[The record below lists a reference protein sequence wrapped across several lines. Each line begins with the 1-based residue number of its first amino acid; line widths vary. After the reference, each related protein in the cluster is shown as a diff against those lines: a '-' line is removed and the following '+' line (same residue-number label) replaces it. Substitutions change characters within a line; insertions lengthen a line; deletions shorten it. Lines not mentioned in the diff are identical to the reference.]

1 MHTNPPSPF
10 NILALLLLSIMH
22 YSLVGRSKRS
32 DLRHAKPNEILCVV
46 GRYACSVY
54 ITHFYNHVCD
64 KKHLKNKKLNNPVHL
79 IYLHFYCSQLCNI
92 ACKGEQKMRLDKFTI
107 KAQEALQS
115 AQSLASEKHNP
126 ELSTEHL
133 MQSLIN
139 QTDGIVTP
147 IFQKLGVDVHGITAV
162 LEDLIQKSPKVQ
174 GVSSDIR
181 VSIPLQSVLETA
193 LKEAT
198 SLKDEYVS
206 TEHLL
211 IACAESKQDKV
222 GKILSD
228 AGITKDKIL
237 KALVDIRGNQ
247 RITDQNPEDKYQTL
261 TRFGRELT
269 QEAMTGKLDPVIGRD
284 DEIRRV
290 MQVLSRR
297 RKNNPVLIGE
307 PGVGKTAIV
316 EGLAQRIADGDVPES
331 LREKRLIALDLGA
344 LIAGSKYRG
353 EFEDRLKAV
362 LADVEQAEG
371 QVVLFIDELHTI
383 VGAGAAEG
391 AVDASNML
399 KPALARG
406 ELRCI
411 GATTLDEYR
420 KHIEKDAALERRFQP
435 VLVQEPSAEDT
446 IAILRGLKERYETHH
461 GVQIQDN
468 AIVAAATLSKRYI
481 SDRFLPD
488 KAVDL
493 IDEAASRLRIEI
505 DSVPEVIDEVER
517 RIIQLQI
524 EQQALEKE
532 DDDASKQRVKKLN
545 LDLAE
550 LKEKSNALKAGWKN
564 EKENLGQIRKL
575 MEQIETLRFESEQA
589 KRTGNLAKASE
600 LEYGKIPALET
611 ELETLR
617 EAVEADENGTQMLK
631 EHVSAED
638 IAEIVA
644 KWTGIPVYRL
654 MEGETQKL
662 LHMEERLSEQVIG
675 QNEAVSA
682 VSNAIRRSRVGLGD
696 PEQPLGS
703 FLFMGPTGVGKTH
716 LAKSLAEFLFDD
728 VNAIVRIDMSE
739 YMEKHTV
746 SRLIGAPPGYV
757 GYDEGGQLTEA
768 VRRHPYCVI
777 LLDEVEKAHPE
788 VFNVLLQM
796 LDDGRMTDGQGR
808 TVDFKYT
815 VVIMT
820 SNIGSQWISDSHLRN
835 DEIRQKVMD
844 ALQAHFTPE
853 FLNRVDDLIIFDR
866 LGIEELKQIVT
877 LEITQLSAR
886 FAEKEMTLTL
896 TDSAKTELVNRGF
909 DAVYG
914 ARPLRRTLQ
923 RDILNP
929 LAIDMLES
937 KFQDGDA
944 IAVDFA
950 DGEFLFSAK

>member
-1 MHTNPPSPF
+1 MQF
-10 NILALLLLSIMH
+10 
-22 YSLVGRSKRS
+22 
-32 DLRHAKPNEILCVV
+32 D
-46 GRYACSVY
+46 
-54 ITHFYNHVCD
+54 
-64 KKHLKNKKLNNPVHL
+64 
-79 IYLHFYCSQLCNI
+79 
-92 ACKGEQKMRLDKFTI
+92 RLTI
-107 KAQEALQS
+107 KAQEALQT
-115 AQSLASEKHNP
+115 AQSLSSQAQSP
-126 ELSTEHL
+126 ELGVEHL
-133 MQSLIN
+133 MAALIT

-147 IFQKLGVDVHGITAV
+147 IFQKLGADTASIKV
-162 LEDLIQKSPKVQ
+162 AIEGVIEKAPKVHRA
-174 GVSSDIR
+174 GSELYISAA
-181 VSIPLQSVLETA
+181 LQTVLDNA

-198 SLKDEYVS
+198 TLKDEYVS

-211 IACAESKQDKV
+211 IACAETKQSET
-222 GKILSD
+222 GKILRE
-228 AGITKDKIL
+228 AGVTKDKIL
-237 KALVDIRGNQ
+237 AALVDIRGNQ
-247 RITDQNPEDKYQTL
+247 RVTDQNPEDKYQAL

-269 QEAMTGKLDPVIGRD
+269 QEALAGKLDPVIGRD

-316 EGLAQRIADGDVPES
+316 EGLAQRIADGDVPET
-331 LREKRLIALDLGA
+331 LREKRLTALDLGA

-362 LADVEQAEG
+362 LADIEQAEG
-371 QVVLFIDELHTI
+371 QVILFIDELHTI

-420 KHIEKDAALERRFQP
+420 KYIEKDAALERRFQP
-435 VLVQEPSAEDT
+435 VQVLEPSVEDT

-468 AIVAAATLSKRYI
+468 AIVAAATLSKRYL
-481 SDRFLPD
+481 SERFLPD

-493 IDEAASRLRIEI
+493 VDEAASRLRIEI
-505 DSVPEVIDEVER
+505 DSVPEEIDEVER

-524 EQQALEKE
+524 EQQALMKE
-532 DDDASKQRVKKLN
+532 DDAAAKQRLEKLN
-545 LDLAE
+545 AELAE
-550 LKEKSNALKAGWKN
+550 LKERANALKANWQN
-564 EKENLGQIRKL
+564 EKANLVQIREL
-575 MEQIETLRFESEQA
+575 MEQIEALRIESEQA
-589 KRTGNLAKASE
+589 KRSGALGKASE
-600 LEYGKIPALET
+600 LEYGRIPALEKQ
-611 ELETLR
+611 LQALR
-617 EAVEADENGTQMLK
+617 EDAVEEPSRSQQSDNATSHSRLLK

-644 KWTGIPVYRL
+644 KWTGIPVFRL

-662 LHMEERLSEQVIG
+662 LHMEERLREQVIG
-675 QNEAVSA
+675 QNEAVAA
-682 VSNAIRRSRVGLGD
+682 VSNAIRRARVGLGD
-696 PEQPLGS
+696 PGKPLGS

-728 VNAIVRIDMSE
+728 ANAMVRMDMSE

-768 VRRHPYCVI
+768 VRRQPYCVI

-808 TVDFKYT
+808 TVDFKNT
-815 VVIMT
+815 VVIMS
-820 SNIGSQWISDSHLRN
+820 SNIGSQWITDARLMPEELR
-835 DEIRQKVMD
+835 RKVMD
-844 ALQAHFTPE
+844 ALRAHFPPE
-853 FLNRVDDLIIFDR
+853 FLNRIDDLVIFER
-866 LGIEELKQIVT
+866 LGMDELKRIVT
-877 LEITQLSAR
+877 LELAHLSTR

-896 TDSAKTELVNRGF
+896 SDAAKAQLVERGF
-909 DAVYG
+909 DEVYG
-914 ARPLRRTLQ
+914 ARPLRRVLQ

-929 LAIDMLES
+929 LAIQMLEGTFS
-937 KFQDGDA
+937 DGDA
-944 IAVDFA
+944 IAADFA
-950 DGEFLFSAK
+950 NGEFVFQKE

>member
-1 MHTNPPSPF
+1 
-10 NILALLLLSIMH
+10 
-22 YSLVGRSKRS
+22 
-32 DLRHAKPNEILCVV
+32 
-46 GRYACSVY
+46 
-54 ITHFYNHVCD
+54 
-64 KKHLKNKKLNNPVHL
+64 
-79 IYLHFYCSQLCNI
+79 
-92 ACKGEQKMRLDKFTI
+92 MRLDRFTI

-115 AQSLASEKHNP
+115 AEILASESQNP
-126 ELSTEHL
+126 ELSVEHL
-133 MQSLIN
+133 MLALIK

-147 IFQKLGVDVHGITAV
+147 IFQKLGVDVQAITSA
-162 LEDLIQKSPKVQ
+162 LESIVQKSPKVQ
-174 GVSSDIR
+174 GVSSELRI
-181 VSIPLQSVLETA
+181 SSSLQSVLEAA

-198 SLKDEYVS
+198 TLKDEYVS

-211 IACAESKQDKV
+211 IACSDSKQGEV
-222 GKILSD
+222 GQILRD
-228 AGITKDKIL
+228 VGVTKDKIL
-237 KALVDIRGNQ
+237 QALVDIRGTQ
-247 RITDQNPEDKYQTL
+247 RITDQNPEDKYQAL

-269 QEAMTGKLDPVIGRD
+269 QEAMSGKLDPVIGRD

-420 KHIEKDAALERRFQP
+420 KRIEKDAALERRFQP
-435 VLVQEPSAEDT
+435 VQVQEPSVEGT

-493 IDEAASRLRIEI
+493 VDEAASRLRIEI
-505 DSVPEVIDEVER
+505 DSVPEQIDEVER

-532 DDDASKQRVKKLN
+532 EDDASKQRLENLN
-545 LDLAE
+545 AELAE
-550 LKEKSNALKAGWKN
+550 LKEKVGALKAGWQN
-564 EKENLGQIRKL
+564 EKTNLLQIRKL
-575 MEQIETLRFESEQA
+575 MEQIEVLRIESDKA
-589 KRTGNLAKASE
+589 KRAGNLAKASE
-600 LEYGKIPALET
+600 LEYGKIP
-611 ELETLR
+611 ELELKLTSLR
-617 EAVEADENGTQMLK
+617 ETIETDANGTHMLK
-631 EHVSAED
+631 ERVSAED

-662 LHMEERLSEQVIG
+662 LHMEDRLNEHVIG
-675 QNEAVSA
+675 QDEAVSA

-696 PEQPLGS
+696 PDRPLGS

-728 VNAIVRIDMSE
+728 INAMVRIDMSE

-768 VRRHPYCVI
+768 IRRHPYCVV
-777 LLDEVEKAHPE
+777 LLDEVEKAHPD

-808 TVDFKYT
+808 TVDFKNT
-815 VVIMT
+815 VIIMT
-820 SNIGSQWISDSHLRN
+820 SNIGSQWISDTHL
-835 DEIRQKVMD
+835 DAKEIRRKVMD
-844 ALQAHFTPE
+844 ALQTHFPPE

-866 LGIEELKQIVT
+866 LGIDQLKQIVT
-877 LEITQLSAR
+877 LELSKLSVR
-886 FAEKEMTLTL
+886 FAEKDMTLTL
-896 TDSAKTELVNRGF
+896 TESAKAELVNRGF

-929 LAIDMLES
+929 LAIDMLEGN
-937 KFQDGDA
+937 FHEGDS
-944 IAVDFA
+944 ITVDFV
-950 DGEFLFSAK
+950 DGEFVPSTEK

>member
-1 MHTNPPSPF
+1 MQF
-10 NILALLLLSIMH
+10 
-22 YSLVGRSKRS
+22 
-32 DLRHAKPNEILCVV
+32 D
-46 GRYACSVY
+46 
-54 ITHFYNHVCD
+54 
-64 KKHLKNKKLNNPVHL
+64 
-79 IYLHFYCSQLCNI
+79 
-92 ACKGEQKMRLDKFTI
+92 RLTI
-107 KAQEALQS
+107 KAQEALQT
-115 AQSLASEKHNP
+115 AQSLSSQAQSP
-126 ELSTEHL
+126 ELGVEHL
-133 MQSLIN
+133 MVALIT

-147 IFQKLGVDVHGITAV
+147 IFQKLGADTASIKAAIEGV
-162 LEDLIQKSPKVQ
+162 IEKAPKVHRA
-174 GVSSDIR
+174 GSELYISAA
-181 VSIPLQSVLETA
+181 LQTVLDNA
-193 LKEAT
+193 MKEAT
-198 SLKDEYVS
+198 TLKDEYVS

-211 IACAESKQDKV
+211 IACAETKQSET
-222 GKILSD
+222 GKILRE
-228 AGITKDKIL
+228 AGVTKDKIL
-237 KALVDIRGNQ
+237 AALVDIRGNQ
-247 RITDQNPEDKYQTL
+247 RVTDQNPEDKYQAL

-269 QEAMTGKLDPVIGRD
+269 QEALAGKLDPVIGRD

-316 EGLAQRIADGDVPES
+316 EGLAQRIADGDVPET
-331 LREKRLIALDLGA
+331 LREKRLTALDLGA

-362 LADVEQAEG
+362 LADIEQAEG
-371 QVVLFIDELHTI
+371 QVILFIDELHTI

-420 KHIEKDAALERRFQP
+420 KYIEKDAALERRFQP
-435 VLVQEPSAEDT
+435 VQVLEPSVEDT

-468 AIVAAATLSKRYI
+468 AIVAAATLSKRYL
-481 SDRFLPD
+481 SERFLPD

-493 IDEAASRLRIEI
+493 VDEAASRLRIEI
-505 DSVPEVIDEVER
+505 DSVPEEIDEVER

-524 EQQALEKE
+524 EQQALMKE
-532 DDDASKQRVKKLN
+532 DDAAAKQRLEKLN
-545 LDLAE
+545 AELAE
-550 LKEKSNALKAGWKN
+550 LKERANALKANWQN
-564 EKENLGQIRKL
+564 EKANLVQIREL
-575 MEQIETLRFESEQA
+575 MEQIEALRIESEQA
-589 KRTGNLAKASE
+589 KRSGDLGKASE
-600 LEYGKIPALET
+600 LEYGRIPALEKQ
-611 ELETLR
+611 LQALR
-617 EAVEADENGTQMLK
+617 EDAVGEPSRSRQSDNATSHSRLLK

-644 KWTGIPVYRL
+644 KWTGIPVFRL

-662 LHMEERLSEQVIG
+662 LHMEERLREQVIG
-675 QNEAVSA
+675 QNEAVAA
-682 VSNAIRRSRVGLGD
+682 VSNAIRRARVGLGD
-696 PEQPLGS
+696 PGKPLGS

-728 VNAIVRIDMSE
+728 ANAMVRMDMSE

-768 VRRHPYCVI
+768 VRRQPYCVI

-808 TVDFKYT
+808 TVDFKNT
-815 VVIMT
+815 VVIMS
-820 SNIGSQWISDSHLRN
+820 SNIGSQWITDARLMPEELR
-835 DEIRQKVMD
+835 RKVMD
-844 ALQAHFTPE
+844 ALRAHFPPE
-853 FLNRVDDLIIFDR
+853 FLNRIDDLVIFER
-866 LGIEELKQIVT
+866 LGMDELKRIVT
-877 LEITQLSAR
+877 LELAHLSTR

-896 TDSAKTELVNRGF
+896 SDAAKAQLVERGF
-909 DAVYG
+909 EKFT
-914 ARPLRRTLQ
+914 ARVR
-923 RDILNP
+923 
-929 LAIDMLES
+929 
-937 KFQDGDA
+937 
-944 IAVDFA
+944 FA
-950 DGEFLFSAK
+950 ECFSAISSIRWQFRCLKAPSATGMPSPPILQQMESLSSRRNNLSYPRRARACFPIDVRRIKFIS

>member
-1 MHTNPPSPF
+1 
-10 NILALLLLSIMH
+10 
-22 YSLVGRSKRS
+22 
-32 DLRHAKPNEILCVV
+32 
-46 GRYACSVY
+46 
-54 ITHFYNHVCD
+54 
-64 KKHLKNKKLNNPVHL
+64 
-79 IYLHFYCSQLCNI
+79 
-92 ACKGEQKMRLDKFTI
+92 MRLDRFTI
-107 KAQEALQS
+107 KAQEALQT
-115 AQSLASEKHNP
+115 AQTLAGEYQNP
-126 ELSTEHL
+126 EMSVEHL
-133 MQSLIN
+133 MLSLIR

-147 IFQKLGVDVHGITAV
+147 ILQKLGVDIQGIVAA
-162 LEDLIQKSPKVQ
+162 LEEKIQKSPKVQ
-174 GVSSDIR
+174 GDSSELR
-181 VSIPLQSVLETA
+181 VSGSLQSTLETA
-193 LKEAT
+193 IKEST

-211 IACAESKQDKV
+211 IACSDSKQSDV
-222 GKILSD
+222 GQILREV
-228 AGITKDKIL
+228 GVTKDNIL
-237 KALVDIRGNQ
+237 KALIDIRGTQ
-247 RITDQNPEDKYQTL
+247 RVTDQNPEDKYQAL

-269 QEAMTGKLDPVIGRD
+269 QEAMSGKLDPVIGRD

-371 QVVLFIDELHTI
+371 EVILFIDELHTI

-435 VLVQEPSAEDT
+435 VQVHEPTVEDT
-446 IAILRGLKERYETHH
+446 IAILRGLKEKYETHH

-468 AIVAAATLSKRYI
+468 AIVSAATLSNRYI

-493 IDEAASRLRIEI
+493 VDEAASRLRIEI

-532 DDDASKQRVKKLN
+532 EDDDASKQRLDKLN
-545 LDLAE
+545 LDLAG
-550 LKEKSNALKAGWKN
+550 LQEKANTLKANWQN
-564 EKENLGQIRKL
+564 EKTKLIQIRDL
-575 MEQIETLRFESEQA
+575 MEQVEELRTESDKA
-589 KRTGNLAKASE
+589 KRGGNLAKASE
-600 LEYGKIPALET
+600 LEYGKIP
-611 ELETLR
+611 ELEVQLSSLRNAIEREGNGTHLLR
-617 EAVEADENGTQMLK
+617 ER
-631 EHVSAED
+631 VSAED

-662 LHMEERLSEQVIG
+662 LHMEERLCEQVIG
-675 QNEAVSA
+675 QDEAVSA

-696 PEQPLGS
+696 PERPLGS

-808 TVDFKYT
+808 TVDFKNT

-820 SNIGSQWISDSHLRN
+820 SNIGSQWISDSNLATEDIQR
-835 DEIRQKVMD
+835 KVMD
-844 ALQAHFTPE
+844 ALQSHFPPE

-877 LEITQLSAR
+877 LELSKLSER
-886 FAEKEMTLTL
+886 FAEKDMTLML
-896 TDSAKTELVNRGF
+896 TDAATEELVSRGF
-909 DAVYG
+909 DPVYG

-923 RDILNP
+923 RDVLNP
-929 LAIDMLES
+929 LAIDILE
-937 KFQDGDA
+937 GDFHEGDD
-944 IAVDFA
+944 VEVEFKE
-950 DGEFLFSAK
+950 GKFLFKQNT

>member
-1 MHTNPPSPF
+1 M
-10 NILALLLLSIMH
+10 
-22 YSLVGRSKRS
+22 R
-32 DLRHAKPNEILCVV
+32 
-46 GRYACSVY
+46 
-54 ITHFYNHVCD
+54 
-64 KKHLKNKKLNNPVHL
+64 
-79 IYLHFYCSQLCNI
+79 I
-92 ACKGEQKMRLDKFTI
+92 AP
-107 KAQEALQS
+107 A
-115 AQSLASEKHNP
+115 
-126 ELSTEHL
+126 
-133 MQSLIN
+133 
-139 QTDGIVTP
+139 
-147 IFQKLGVDVHGITAV
+147 
-162 LEDLIQKSPKVQ
+162 
-174 GVSSDIR
+174 
-181 VSIPLQSVLETA
+181 LQSVLDTGF
-193 LKEAT
+193 KEAT
-198 SLKDEYVS
+198 ALKDEYVS

-211 IACAESKQDKV
+211 VACAETKQSEV
-222 GKILSD
+222 GKILRE
-228 AGITKDKIL
+228 AGVTKDTIL
-237 KALVDIRGNQ
+237 KALVDIRGTQ
-247 RITDQNPEDKYQTL
+247 RITDQNPEDKYQAL

-269 QEAMTGKLDPVIGRD
+269 QEAISGKLDPVIGRD

-331 LREKRLIALDLGA
+331 LRDKRLIALDLGA

-411 GATTLDEYR
+411 GAATLDEYR

-435 VLVQEPSAEDT
+435 VQVEEPSIEDT

-461 GVQIQDN
+461 GVQIQDS

-481 SDRFLPD
+481 SERFLPD

-493 IDEAASRLRIEI
+493 VDEAASRLRIEI
-505 DSVPEVIDEVER
+505 DSVPEEIDEVER

-532 DDDASKQRVKKLN
+532 EDGVSQQRLEKLIAE
-545 LDLAE
+545 LAE
-550 LKEKSNALKAGWKN
+550 LKERANALKAAWQN
-564 EKENLGQIRKL
+564 EKASLTQIGEL
-575 MEQIETLRFESEQA
+575 MEQIEALRIESEQA
-589 KRTGNLAKASE
+589 KRVGNLGRASE
-600 LEYGKIPALET
+600 IEYGKIPELGSRLKTVREALET
-611 ELETLR
+611 DTQ
-617 EAVEADENGTQMLK
+617 GTQMLK
-631 EHVSAED
+631 ERVSAED

-644 KWTGIPVYRL
+644 KWTGIPVSRL

-662 LHMEERLSEQVIG
+662 LSMEERLREQVIG
-675 QNEAVSA
+675 QDEAVSA
-682 VSNAIRRSRVGLGD
+682 VSNAIRRARVGLGD
-696 PEQPLGS
+696 PDRPLGS

-728 VNAIVRIDMSE
+728 ANAMARIDMSE

-768 VRRHPYCVI
+768 IRRHPYCVI

-808 TVDFKYT
+808 TVDFKNT

-820 SNIGSQWISDSHLRN
+820 SNIGSQWISDALL
-835 DEIRQKVMD
+835 DAKEIRRKVME
-844 ALQAHFTPE
+844 AVQAHFPPE
-853 FLNRVDDLIIFDR
+853 FLNRIDDLIIFDR
-866 LGIEELKQIVT
+866 LGVEELKQIVT
-877 LEITQLSAR
+877 LELAQLSNR
-886 FAEKEMTLTL
+886 FAEKEMVLTL
-896 TDSAKTELVNRGF
+896 SESAKGELVERGF
-909 DAVYG
+909 DTVYG
-914 ARPLRRTLQ
+914 ARPLRRTIQ

-929 LAIDMLES
+929 LAIQMLEGT
-937 KFQDGDA
+937 FHDGDA
-944 IAVDFA
+944 IAVDFE
-950 DGEFLFSAK
+950 DGEFVFRKA

>member
-1 MHTNPPSPF
+1 
-10 NILALLLLSIMH
+10 
-22 YSLVGRSKRS
+22 
-32 DLRHAKPNEILCVV
+32 
-46 GRYACSVY
+46 
-54 ITHFYNHVCD
+54 
-64 KKHLKNKKLNNPVHL
+64 
-79 IYLHFYCSQLCNI
+79 
-92 ACKGEQKMRLDKFTI
+92 MRFDRFTI
-107 KAQEALQS
+107 KAQEALQT
-115 AQSLASEKHNP
+115 AQSLASDVQSP
-126 ELSTEHL
+126 ELGAEHL
-133 MQSLIN
+133 MLALIR

-147 IFQKLGVDVHGITAV
+147 IFQKLGVDIPVITSAI
-162 LEDLIQKSPKVQ
+162 EDTVQKMPKVQ
-174 GVSSDIR
+174 GATAEMRIASA
-181 VSIPLQSVLETA
+181 LQSILDNA
-193 LKEAT
+193 FKEAT
-198 SLKDEYVS
+198 ALKDEYVS

-211 IACAESKQDKV
+211 IACAETKQSEI
-222 GKILSD
+222 GKILRE
-228 AGITKDKIL
+228 AGITKDIIL

-247 RITDQNPEDKYQTL
+247 RITDQNPEDKYQAL

-269 QEAMTGKLDPVIGRD
+269 QEAISGKLDPVIGRD

-331 LREKRLIALDLGA
+331 LCEKRLVALDLGA

-362 LADVEQAEG
+362 LADIEQAEG
-371 QVVLFIDELHTI
+371 QVILFIDELHTI

-411 GATTLDEYR
+411 GATTLNEYR

-435 VLVQEPSAEDT
+435 VQVEEPSVEDT

-481 SDRFLPD
+481 SERFLPD

-493 IDEAASRLRIEI
+493 VDEAASRLRIEI
-505 DSVPEVIDEVER
+505 DSVPEEIDEVER

-532 DDDASKQRVKKLN
+532 EDNASQQRLEKLVAE
-545 LDLAE
+545 LAE
-550 LKEKSNALKAGWKN
+550 LKERAHALKAAWQN
-564 EKENLGQIRKL
+564 EKASLTQIGEL
-575 MEQIETLRFESEQA
+575 MEQIEALRIESEQA
-589 KRTGNLAKASE
+589 KRAGNLGRTSE
-600 LEYGKIPALET
+600 LEYGKIP
-611 ELETLR
+611 ELESQLKNVR
-617 EAVEADENGTQMLK
+617 EALDADAQGTQMLK
-631 EHVSAED
+631 EQVGAED

-662 LHMEERLSEQVIG
+662 INMEERLREHVIG
-675 QNEAVSA
+675 QDEAVGA
-682 VSNAIRRSRVGLGD
+682 VSNAIRRARVGLGD
-696 PEQPLGS
+696 PDRPLGS

-728 VNAIVRIDMSE
+728 ANAMARIDMSE

-808 TVDFKYT
+808 TVDFKNT

-820 SNIGSQWISDSHLRN
+820 SNIGSQWISDALL
-835 DEIRQKVMD
+835 DEKEIRGKVME
-844 ALQAHFTPE
+844 AVQSHFPPE
-853 FLNRVDDLIIFDR
+853 FLNRIDDLIIFDR
-866 LGIEELKQIVT
+866 LGVAELKRIVT
-877 LEITQLSAR
+877 LELAQLSHR

-896 TDSAKTELVNRGF
+896 SESANEELVKRGF
-909 DAVYG
+909 DPVYG
-914 ARPLRRTLQ
+914 ARPLHRTIQ
-923 RDILNP
+923 RNILNP
-929 LAIDMLES
+929 LAIQILEGT
-937 KFQDGDA
+937 FHDGDA
-944 IAVDFA
+944 IIVDFE
-950 DGEFLFSAK
+950 DEGFVFRKV

>member
-1 MHTNPPSPF
+1 
-10 NILALLLLSIMH
+10 
-22 YSLVGRSKRS
+22 
-32 DLRHAKPNEILCVV
+32 
-46 GRYACSVY
+46 
-54 ITHFYNHVCD
+54 
-64 KKHLKNKKLNNPVHL
+64 
-79 IYLHFYCSQLCNI
+79 
-92 ACKGEQKMRLDKFTI
+92 MRFDRLTI
-107 KAQEALQS
+107 KAQEALETAQNLATD
-115 AQSLASEKHNP
+115 AQSP
-126 ELSTEHL
+126 ELNVEHL
-133 MQSLIN
+133 MLALLHQP
-139 QTDGIVTP
+139 DGIVTP
-147 IFQKLGVDVHGITAV
+147 IFQKLGVDTLEITSAV
-162 LEDLIQKSPKVQ
+162 ESAVQKAPKVQ
-174 GVSSDIR
+174 GAASQMRISHA
-181 VSIPLQSVLETA
+181 LQSVLDA
-193 LKEAT
+193 GFKEAT
-198 SLKDEYVS
+198 VLKDEYVS

-211 IACAESKQDKV
+211 IACAEAKQTEV
-222 GKILSD
+222 GRILRE

-247 RITDQNPEDKYQTL
+247 RITDQNPEDKYQAL
-261 TRFGRELT
+261 TRFGRDLT
-269 QEAMTGKLDPVIGRD
+269 QEAISGKLDPVIGRD

-331 LREKRLIALDLGA
+331 LRDKRLIALDLGA

-362 LADVEQAEG
+362 LADIEQAEG

-435 VLVQEPSAEDT
+435 VQVEEPSVEDT

-481 SDRFLPD
+481 SERFLPD

-493 IDEAASRLRIEI
+493 VDEAASRLRIEI
-505 DSVPEVIDEVER
+505 DSVPEEIDEVER

-532 DDDASKQRVKKLN
+532 EDSASQQRLEKLIGE
-545 LDLAE
+545 LAE
-550 LKEKSNALKAGWKN
+550 LEERANSLKARWQN
-564 EKENLGQIRKL
+564 EKANLTQIGGL
-575 MEQIETLRFESEQA
+575 MEQIETLRIESEQA
-589 KRTGNLAKASE
+589 KRGGNLARASE
-600 LEYGKIPALET
+600 LEYGKIP
-611 ELETLR
+611 ELESQLKTVR
-617 EAVEADENGTQMLK
+617 DAMERNTQGTQMLK
-631 EHVSAED
+631 EQVRAED

-654 MEGETQKL
+654 MEGETEKL
-662 LHMEERLSEQVIG
+662 VNMEERLREQVIG
-675 QNEAVSA
+675 QDVAVSA
-682 VSNAIRRSRVGLGD
+682 VSNAIRRARVGLGD
-696 PEQPLGS
+696 PDRPLGS

-728 VNAIVRIDMSE
+728 ANAMTRIDMSE

-808 TVDFKYT
+808 TVDFKNA

-820 SNIGSQWISDSHLRN
+820 SNIGSQWISDALL
-835 DEIRQKVMD
+835 DEKDIRRKVME
-844 ALQAHFTPE
+844 AVQSHFPPE
-853 FLNRVDDLIIFDR
+853 FLNRIDDLIIFDR
-866 LGIEELKQIVT
+866 LGIDALKRIVT
-877 LEITQLSAR
+877 LELMQLSQR
-886 FAEKEMTLTL
+886 FAEKEMTLVL
-896 TDSAKTELVNRGF
+896 SESANEALVNRGF
-909 DAVYG
+909 DPVYG
-914 ARPLRRTLQ
+914 ARPLRRTIQ

-929 LAIDMLES
+929 LAIQILEGA
-937 KFQDGDA
+937 FQDGDA
-944 IAVDFA
+944 ITVDFG
-950 DGEFLFSAK
+950 DGEFVFQKA

>member
-1 MHTNPPSPF
+1 MR
-10 NILALLLLSIMH
+10 I
-22 YSLVGRSKRS
+22 
-32 DLRHAKPNEILCVV
+32 
-46 GRYACSVY
+46 
-54 ITHFYNHVCD
+54 D
-64 KKHLKNKKLNNPVHL
+64 KL
-79 IYLHFYCSQLCNI
+79 
-92 ACKGEQKMRLDKFTI
+92 TI
-107 KAQEALQS
+107 KAQESLDS
-115 AQSLASEKHNP
+115 AHTLASEVQSP
-126 ELSTEHL
+126 ELNVEHL
-133 MQSLIN
+133 MWALLK
-139 QTDGIVTP
+139 QTDGIVVP
-147 IFQKLGVDVHGITAV
+147 ILQKLGADTEEILSSLQDV
-162 LEDLIQKSPKVQ
+162 IQNSPKVQ
-174 GVSSDIR
+174 GESSEFNVSAALR
-181 VSIPLQSVLETA
+181 SVLKNA
-193 LKEAT
+193 LNEAT
-198 SLKDEYVS
+198 ALKDEYVS

-211 IACAESKQDKV
+211 IACAESKQSKV

-228 AGITKDKIL
+228 ADVTKEKIL
-237 KALVDIRGNQ
+237 KALVDIRGTQ
-247 RITDQNPEDKYQTL
+247 RVTDQNPEDKYQAL

-269 QEAMTGKLDPVIGRD
+269 QEAMSGKLDPVIGRD

-331 LREKRLIALDLGA
+331 LSHKRLIALDLGA

-362 LADVEQAEG
+362 LADVDQAEG
-371 QVVLFIDELHTI
+371 EVVLFIDELHTI

-435 VLVQEPSAEDT
+435 VQVQEPTVEDT
-446 IAILRGLKERYETHH
+446 IAILRGLKDRYETHH

-468 AIVAAATLSKRYI
+468 AIVSAATLSKRYI

-493 IDEAASRLRIEI
+493 VDEAASRLRIEI

-532 DDDASKQRVKKLN
+532 EDEASKQRLEKLIIE
-545 LDLAE
+545 LAE
-550 LKEKSNALKAGWKN
+550 LKEKAHALKASWQN
-564 EKENLGQIRKL
+564 EKTSLVKIRTV
-575 MEQIETLRFESEQA
+575 MEKIEELRTESEQA

-600 LEYGKIPALET
+600 LEYGKIP
-611 ELETLR
+611 ELESQLSSLR
-617 EAVEADENGTQMLK
+617 QELEASVNGTQMLK
-631 EHVSAED
+631 EHVGAED

-654 MEGETQKL
+654 LEGETQKL
-662 LHMEERLSEQVIG
+662 LHMDDRLREHVIG
-675 QNEAVSA
+675 QDEAVAA

-696 PEQPLGS
+696 PDRPLGS

-728 VNAIVRIDMSE
+728 VSAMVRIDMSE

-768 VRRHPYCVI
+768 VRRHPYSVI

-788 VFNVLLQM
+788 VFNVLLHL

-808 TVDFKYT
+808 TVDFKNT

-820 SNIGSQWISDSHLRN
+820 SNIGSQWISDNQLGTE
-835 DEIRQKVMD
+835 EIRRKVLD
-844 ALQAHFTPE
+844 ALQSHFPPE

-866 LGIEELKQIVT
+866 LGKEELKRIVS
-877 LEITQLSAR
+877 LELSNLSVR
-886 FAEKEMTLTL
+886 FADKDMTLTL
-896 TDSAKTELVNRGF
+896 TEAAQEELVDRGF

-929 LAIDMLES
+929 LAVDMLEG
-937 KFQDGDA
+937 KFHDGNN
-944 IAVDFA
+944 ITVDF
-950 DGEFLFSAK
+950 DEDSFIFKNVDSE

>member
-1 MHTNPPSPF
+1 
-10 NILALLLLSIMH
+10 
-22 YSLVGRSKRS
+22 
-32 DLRHAKPNEILCVV
+32 
-46 GRYACSVY
+46 
-54 ITHFYNHVCD
+54 
-64 KKHLKNKKLNNPVHL
+64 
-79 IYLHFYCSQLCNI
+79 
-92 ACKGEQKMRLDKFTI
+92 MRFDRLTI
-107 KAQEALQS
+107 KTQEALEA
-115 AQSLASEKHNP
+115 AQNLATDAQNP
-126 ELSTEHL
+126 ELSVEHL
-133 MQSLIN
+133 MLALIR
-139 QTDGIVTP
+139 QTDGIVIP
-147 IFQKLGVDVHGITAV
+147 IFQKLGVDTAGVTSAIETAV
-162 LEDLIQKSPKVQ
+162 EKAPKVQ
-174 GVSSDIR
+174 GAASEMRISHA
-181 VSIPLQSVLETA
+181 LQSVLDTGFKEATA
-193 LKEAT
+193 LKDA
-198 SLKDEYVS
+198 YVS

-211 IACAESKQDKV
+211 IACAEAKQTEV
-222 GKILSD
+222 GKILKE
-228 AGITKDKIL
+228 AGVTKDKIL

-247 RITDQNPEDKYQTL
+247 RITDQNPEDKYQAL

-269 QEAMTGKLDPVIGRD
+269 QEAISGKLDPVIGRD

-331 LREKRLIALDLGA
+331 LREKRLITLDLGA

-362 LADVEQAEG
+362 LADVEQAAG

-411 GATTLDEYR
+411 GATTLDGYR

-435 VLVQEPSAEDT
+435 VQVEEPSVEDT

-481 SDRFLPD
+481 SERFLPD

-493 IDEAASRLRIEI
+493 VDEAASRLRIEI
-505 DSVPEVIDEVER
+505 DSVPEEIDEVER

-532 DDDASKQRVKKLN
+532 EDTVSQQRLEKLTAE
-545 LDLAE
+545 LAE
-550 LKEKSNALKAGWKN
+550 LKERAHALKAAWQN
-564 EKENLGQIRKL
+564 EKASLTQIGEL
-575 MEQIETLRFESEQA
+575 MEQIEVLRIESEQA
-589 KRTGNLAKASE
+589 KRAGNLGRASE
-600 LEYGKIPALET
+600 LEYGKIPELESQLKNVREALET
-611 ELETLR
+611 D
-617 EAVEADENGTQMLK
+617 VQGTQMLK
-631 EHVSAED
+631 EQVGAED

-662 LHMEERLSEQVIG
+662 IHMEERLREQVIG
-675 QNEAVSA
+675 QDEAVSA
-682 VSNAIRRSRVGLGD
+682 VSNAIRRARVGLGD
-696 PEQPLGS
+696 PDRPLGS

-728 VNAIVRIDMSE
+728 ANAMTRIDMSE

-768 VRRHPYCVI
+768 ARQHPYCVI

-808 TVDFKYT
+808 TVDFKNA

-820 SNIGSQWISDSHLRN
+820 SNIGSQWISDALLEGK
-835 DEIRQKVMD
+835 EIHRKVME
-844 ALQAHFTPE
+844 AVQAHFPPE
-853 FLNRVDDLIIFDR
+853 FLNRIDDLIVFDR
-866 LGIEELKQIVT
+866 LGIDELKRIVT
-877 LEITQLSAR
+877 LELAQLSQR

-896 TDSAKTELVNRGF
+896 SESANEKLVERGF
-909 DAVYG
+909 DTVYG
-914 ARPLRRTLQ
+914 ARPLHRTIQ

-929 LAIDMLES
+929 LAIQMLEGT
-937 KFQDGDA
+937 FHDGDA
-944 IAVDFA
+944 IAVDFE
-950 DGEFLFSAK
+950 DGEFVFRQA

>member
-1 MHTNPPSPF
+1 
-10 NILALLLLSIMH
+10 
-22 YSLVGRSKRS
+22 
-32 DLRHAKPNEILCVV
+32 
-46 GRYACSVY
+46 
-54 ITHFYNHVCD
+54 
-64 KKHLKNKKLNNPVHL
+64 
-79 IYLHFYCSQLCNI
+79 
-92 ACKGEQKMRLDKFTI
+92 MRFDRLTI
-107 KAQEALQS
+107 KAQEALEAAQNLATD
-115 AQSLASEKHNP
+115 AQSP
-126 ELSTEHL
+126 ELNVEHL
-133 MQSLIN
+133 MLALLQ

-147 IFQKLGVDVHGITAV
+147 ICQKLGVDTTEITSAV
-162 LEDLIQKSPKVQ
+162 ESVVQKAPKVQ
-174 GVSSDIR
+174 GAASQMRIS
-181 VSIPLQSVLETA
+181 PALQSVLDA
-193 LKEAT
+193 GFKEAT
-198 SLKDEYVS
+198 VLKDEYVS

-211 IACAESKQDKV
+211 IACAEAKQTEV
-222 GKILSD
+222 GKILREAD
-228 AGITKDKIL
+228 ITKDKIL

-247 RITDQNPEDKYQTL
+247 RITDQNPEDKYQAL
-261 TRFGRELT
+261 TRFGRDLT
-269 QEAMTGKLDPVIGRD
+269 QEAISGKLDPVIGRD

-316 EGLAQRIADGDVPES
+316 EGLAQRIADGDIPES
-331 LREKRLIALDLGA
+331 LRDKRLIALDLGA

-435 VLVQEPSAEDT
+435 VQVEEPSVEGT

-481 SDRFLPD
+481 SERFLPD

-493 IDEAASRLRIEI
+493 VDEAASRLRIEI
-505 DSVPEVIDEVER
+505 DSVPEEIDEVER

-532 DDDASKQRVKKLN
+532 EDSASQQRLEKLIAE
-545 LDLAE
+545 LAE
-550 LKEKSNALKAGWKN
+550 LEEQANSLKARWQN
-564 EKENLGQIRKL
+564 EKANLTQIGGL
-575 MEQIETLRFESEQA
+575 MEQIETLRTESEQA
-589 KRTGNLAKASE
+589 KRAGNLAKASE
-600 LEYGKIPALET
+600 LEYGKIP
-611 ELETLR
+611 ELESQLKTVR
-617 EAVEADENGTQMLK
+617 DAMEKNTQGTQMLK
-631 EHVSAED
+631 EQVSAED

-662 LHMEERLSEQVIG
+662 VNMEERLREQVIG
-675 QNEAVSA
+675 QDEAVSA
-682 VSNAIRRSRVGLGD
+682 VSNAIRRARVGLGD
-696 PEQPLGS
+696 PDRPLGS

-728 VNAIVRIDMSE
+728 ANAMTRIDMSE

-808 TVDFKYT
+808 TVDFKNA

-820 SNIGSQWISDSHLRN
+820 SNIGSQWISDALL
-835 DEIRQKVMD
+835 DGKEIRRKVME
-844 ALQAHFTPE
+844 AVQSHFPPE
-853 FLNRVDDLIIFDR
+853 FLNRIDDLIIFDR
-866 LGIEELKQIVT
+866 LGIEELKRIVT
-877 LEITQLSAR
+877 LELTQLSQR

-896 TDSAKTELVNRGF
+896 SESANEELVNRGF
-909 DAVYG
+909 DPVYG
-914 ARPLRRTLQ
+914 ARPLRRTIQ

-929 LAIDMLES
+929 LAIQILEGT
-937 KFQDGDA
+937 FQDGDA
-944 IAVDFA
+944 IAVDFE
-950 DGEFLFSAK
+950 DEEFIFQKA

>member
-1 MHTNPPSPF
+1 
-10 NILALLLLSIMH
+10 
-22 YSLVGRSKRS
+22 
-32 DLRHAKPNEILCVV
+32 
-46 GRYACSVY
+46 
-54 ITHFYNHVCD
+54 
-64 KKHLKNKKLNNPVHL
+64 
-79 IYLHFYCSQLCNI
+79 
-92 ACKGEQKMRLDKFTI
+92 MRFDRFTI
-107 KAQEALQS
+107 KAQEALET
-115 AQSLASEKHNP
+115 AQNLATDSQNP
-126 ELSTEHL
+126 ELSVEHL
-133 MQSLIN
+133 MLALIK

-147 IFQKLGVDVHGITAV
+147 IFQKLGIDLAGITSAIETAV
-162 LEDLIQKSPKVQ
+162 QKMPKVQ
-174 GVSSDIR
+174 GATSELR
-181 VSIPLQSVLETA
+181 MAHALQAVLDVGFKEATA
-193 LKEAT
+193 LKDA
-198 SLKDEYVS
+198 YVS

-211 IACAESKQDKV
+211 IACAEAKQTEV
-222 GKILSD
+222 GKILRE
-228 AGITKDKIL
+228 AGVTKDKIL
-237 KALVDIRGNQ
+237 KALVDIRGTQ
-247 RITDQNPEDKYQTL
+247 RITDQNPEDKYQAL

-269 QEAMTGKLDPVIGRD
+269 QEAISSKLDPVIGRD

-331 LREKRLIALDLGA
+331 LREKRLVALDLGA

-435 VLVQEPSAEDT
+435 VQVEEPSVADT

-481 SDRFLPD
+481 SERFLPD

-493 IDEAASRLRIEI
+493 VDEAASRLRIEI
-505 DSVPEVIDEVER
+505 DSVPEEIDEVER

-532 DDDASKQRVKKLN
+532 EDSASQQRLEKLIAE
-545 LDLAE
+545 LAE
-550 LKEKSNALKAGWKN
+550 LKEQADARKAAWQN
-564 EKENLGQIRKL
+564 EKASLTQIGEL
-575 MEQIETLRFESEQA
+575 MEQIEALRIESEQA
-589 KRTGNLAKASE
+589 KRSGNLARASE
-600 LEYGKIPALET
+600 LEYGKIPELESQLKTVREALET
-611 ELETLR
+611 K
-617 EAVEADENGTQMLK
+617 AQGTQMLK
-631 EHVSAED
+631 EQVGAED

-662 LHMEERLSEQVIG
+662 IHMEERLREQVIG
-675 QNEAVSA
+675 QDAAVST
-682 VSNAIRRSRVGLGD
+682 VSHAIRRARVGLSD
-696 PEQPLGS
+696 PDRPIGS

-728 VNAIVRIDMSE
+728 ANAMVRIDMSE

-808 TVDFKYT
+808 TVDFKNT

-820 SNIGSQWISDSHLRN
+820 SNIGSQWISDALL
-835 DEIRQKVMD
+835 DGKEIRRKVME
-844 ALQAHFTPE
+844 AVQSHFPPE
-853 FLNRVDDLIIFDR
+853 FLNRIDDLIIFDR
-866 LGIEELKQIVT
+866 LGIAALKRIVT
-877 LEITQLSAR
+877 LELTQLSQR

-896 TDSAKTELVNRGF
+896 SESANEALVKRGF

-914 ARPLRRTLQ
+914 ARPLRRTIQ

-929 LAIDMLES
+929 LAIQMLEGT
-937 KFQDGDA
+937 FHDGDA
-944 IAVDFA
+944 IAVDFE
-950 DGEFLFSAK
+950 GEEFVFQKA

>member
-1 MHTNPPSPF
+1 
-10 NILALLLLSIMH
+10 
-22 YSLVGRSKRS
+22 
-32 DLRHAKPNEILCVV
+32 
-46 GRYACSVY
+46 
-54 ITHFYNHVCD
+54 
-64 KKHLKNKKLNNPVHL
+64 
-79 IYLHFYCSQLCNI
+79 
-92 ACKGEQKMRLDKFTI
+92 MRFDRFTI
-107 KAQEALQS
+107 KAQEALQT
-115 AQSLASEKHNP
+115 AQSLASDAQNP
-126 ELSTEHL
+126 ELGVEHL
-133 MQSLIN
+133 MLALIR

-147 IFQKLGVDVHGITAV
+147 IFQKLGVDTAGITSAIEAV
-162 LEDLIQKSPKVQ
+162 VEKTPKVE
-174 GVSSDIR
+174 GTASEMRIAHA
-181 VSIPLQSVLETA
+181 LQSVLDTGF
-193 LKEAT
+193 KEAT
-198 SLKDEYVS
+198 ALKDEYVS

-211 IACAESKQDKV
+211 IACAEAKPNEV
-222 GKILSD
+222 GKILRE
-228 AGITKDKIL
+228 AGVTKDKIL

-247 RITDQNPEDKYQTL
+247 RITDQNPEDKYQAL

-269 QEAMTGKLDPVIGRD
+269 QEAISGKLDPVIGRD

-290 MQVLSRR
+290 MQVLARR

-362 LADVEQAEG
+362 LADVEQSEG
-371 QVVLFIDELHTI
+371 QVILFIDELHTI

-411 GATTLDEYR
+411 GATTLDEHR

-435 VLVQEPSAEDT
+435 VQVEEPSVEDT

-481 SDRFLPD
+481 SERFLPD

-493 IDEAASRLRIEI
+493 MDEAASRLRIEI
-505 DSVPEVIDEVER
+505 DSVPEEIDEVER

-532 DDDASKQRVKKLN
+532 EDSASQQRLEKLIAE
-545 LDLAE
+545 LAE
-550 LKEKSNALKAGWKN
+550 LREKANALKAAWQN
-564 EKENLGQIRKL
+564 EKASLTQIGAL
-575 MEQIETLRFESEQA
+575 MEQIEALRIESEQA
-589 KRTGNLAKASE
+589 KRVGNLGRASE
-600 LEYGKIPALET
+600 LEYGKIPELESQLKNVREALET
-611 ELETLR
+611 G
-617 EAVEADENGTQMLK
+617 VQDTQMLK
-631 EHVSAED
+631 EQVGAED

-644 KWTGIPVYRL
+644 KWTGIPVFRL

-662 LHMEERLSEQVIG
+662 LHMEERLRELVIG
-675 QNEAVSA
+675 QDEAVSA
-682 VSNAIRRSRVGLGD
+682 VSNAIRRARVGLGD
-696 PEQPLGS
+696 PDRPLGS

-728 VNAIVRIDMSE
+728 ANAMTRIDMSE

-768 VRRHPYCVI
+768 IRRHPYCVI

-808 TVDFKYT
+808 TVDFKNT

-820 SNIGSQWISDSHLRN
+820 SNIGSQWINEALLDTK
-835 DEIRQKVMD
+835 EIRRKVME
-844 ALQAHFTPE
+844 AVQTHFPPE
-853 FLNRVDDLIIFDR
+853 FLNRIDDLIIFER
-866 LGIEELKQIVT
+866 LGIEQLKQIVT
-877 LEITQLSAR
+877 LELAQLSHR

-896 TDSAKTELVNRGF
+896 SESANAELVKRGF

-914 ARPLRRTLQ
+914 ARPLRRTIQ

-929 LAIDMLES
+929 LAIQMLDGT
-937 KFQDGDA
+937 FHDGDA
-944 IAVDFA
+944 IAVDLE
-950 DGEFLFSAK
+950 DGQFIFGKA

>member
-1 MHTNPPSPF
+1 MQP
-10 NILALLLLSIMH
+10 
-22 YSLVGRSKRS
+22 
-32 DLRHAKPNEILCVV
+32 D
-46 GRYACSVY
+46 
-54 ITHFYNHVCD
+54 
-64 KKHLKNKKLNNPVHL
+64 
-79 IYLHFYCSQLCNI
+79 
-92 ACKGEQKMRLDKFTI
+92 RLTI
-107 KAQEALQS
+107 KAQEALQT
-115 AQSLASEKHNP
+115 AQSLSSEAQSP
-126 ELSTEHL
+126 ELSVEHL
-133 MQSLIN
+133 MLALIT

-147 IFQKLGVDVHGITAV
+147 IFQKLGAETAGIKTALDEAV
-162 LEDLIQKSPKVQ
+162 EKAPKVQ
-174 GVSSDIR
+174 RTGSELYISAA
-181 VSIPLQSVLETA
+181 LQAVLDNA
-193 LKEAT
+193 MKEAT
-198 SLKDEYVS
+198 TLKDEYVS

-211 IACAESKQDKV
+211 IACAETKQSET
-222 GKILSD
+222 GKILRD

-247 RITDQNPEDKYQTL
+247 RVTDQNPEDKYQAL
-261 TRFGRELT
+261 TRFGRALT
-269 QEAMTGKLDPVIGRD
+269 EEALAGKLDPVIGRD

-316 EGLAQRIADGDVPES
+316 EGLAQRIADGDVPET

-362 LADVEQAEG
+362 LADIEQAEG
-371 QVVLFIDELHTI
+371 QVILFIDELHTI

-435 VLVQEPSAEDT
+435 VQVLEPSVEDT

-468 AIVAAATLSKRYI
+468 AIVAAATLSKRYL
-481 SDRFLPD
+481 SERFLPD

-493 IDEAASRLRIEI
+493 VDEAASRLRIEI
-505 DSVPEVIDEVER
+505 DSVPEEIDEVER

-524 EQQALEKE
+524 EQQALMKE
-532 DDDASKQRVKKLN
+532 EDAAAKQRLEKLN
-545 LDLAE
+545 AELAE
-550 LKEKSNALKAGWKN
+550 LKERANALKANWQN
-564 EKENLGQIRKL
+564 EKANLGQIREL
-575 MEQIETLRFESEQA
+575 MEQIEALRIESEQA
-589 KRTGNLAKASE
+589 KRSGDLGKASE
-600 LEYGKIPALET
+600 LEYGRIPALEKQ
-611 ELETLR
+611 LQTLR
-617 EAVEADENGTQMLK
+617 EDAAEEAPVGETSGSRCVGNRDKDVPPTVGETSRSRCNTRLLK

-644 KWTGIPVYRL
+644 KWTGIPVFRL

-662 LHMEERLSEQVIG
+662 LHMEERLREQVIG
-675 QNEAVSA
+675 QDEAVSA
-682 VSNAIRRSRVGLGD
+682 VSNAIRRARVGLGD
-696 PEQPLGS
+696 PGKPLGS

-728 VNAIVRIDMSE
+728 ANAMVRIDMSE

-768 VRRHPYCVI
+768 VRRQPYCVI

-808 TVDFKYT
+808 TVDFKNT
-815 VVIMT
+815 VVIMS
-820 SNIGSQWISDSHLRN
+820 SNIGSQWITDARLVAEELR
-835 DEIRQKVMD
+835 RKVMD
-844 ALQAHFTPE
+844 ALRAHFPPE
-853 FLNRVDDLIIFDR
+853 FLNRIDDLVIFER
-866 LGIEELKQIVT
+866 LGRDELKRIVT
-877 LEITQLSAR
+877 LELAHLSTR

-896 TDSAKTELVNRGF
+896 SDAAKAQLVERGF
-909 DAVYG
+909 DAIYG
-914 ARPLRRTLQ
+914 ARPLRRVLQ

-929 LAIDMLES
+929 LAIQMLERA
-937 KFQDGDA
+937 FVDGDA
-944 IAVDFA
+944 IAADFV
-950 DGEFLFSAK
+950 DGEFVFRKGEPIPVP

>member
-1 MHTNPPSPF
+1 
-10 NILALLLLSIMH
+10 
-22 YSLVGRSKRS
+22 
-32 DLRHAKPNEILCVV
+32 
-46 GRYACSVY
+46 
-54 ITHFYNHVCD
+54 
-64 KKHLKNKKLNNPVHL
+64 
-79 IYLHFYCSQLCNI
+79 
-92 ACKGEQKMRLDKFTI
+92 MRFDRFTI
-107 KAQEALQS
+107 KAQEALQT
-115 AQSLASEKHNP
+115 AQSLASDAQNP
-126 ELSTEHL
+126 ELGVEHL
-133 MQSLIN
+133 MLALIR

-147 IFQKLGVDVHGITAV
+147 IFQKLGVDSAGITSAIEAV
-162 LEDLIQKSPKVQ
+162 VEKTPKVE
-174 GVSSDIR
+174 GTASEMRIAHA
-181 VSIPLQSVLETA
+181 LQSVLDTGF
-193 LKEAT
+193 KEAT
-198 SLKDEYVS
+198 ALKDEYVS

-211 IACAESKQDKV
+211 IACAEAKPNEV
-222 GKILSD
+222 GKILRE
-228 AGITKDKIL
+228 AGVTKDKIL

-247 RITDQNPEDKYQTL
+247 RITDQNPEDKYQAL

-269 QEAMTGKLDPVIGRD
+269 QEAISGKLDPVIGRD

-290 MQVLSRR
+290 MQVLARR

-362 LADVEQAEG
+362 LADVEQSEG
-371 QVVLFIDELHTI
+371 QVILFIDELHTI

-411 GATTLDEYR
+411 GATTLDEHR

-435 VLVQEPSAEDT
+435 VQVEEPSVEDT

-481 SDRFLPD
+481 SERFLPD

-493 IDEAASRLRIEI
+493 MDEAASRLRIEI
-505 DSVPEVIDEVER
+505 DSVPEEIDEVER

-532 DDDASKQRVKKLN
+532 EDSASQQRLEKLIAE
-545 LDLAE
+545 LAE
-550 LKEKSNALKAGWKN
+550 LREKANALKAAWQN
-564 EKENLGQIRKL
+564 EKASLTQIGAL
-575 MEQIETLRFESEQA
+575 MEQIEALRIESEQA
-589 KRTGNLAKASE
+589 KRVGNLGRASE
-600 LEYGKIPALET
+600 LEYGKIPELESQLKNVREALET
-611 ELETLR
+611 G
-617 EAVEADENGTQMLK
+617 AQGTQMLK
-631 EHVSAED
+631 EQVDAED

-644 KWTGIPVYRL
+644 KWTGIPVFRL

-662 LHMEERLSEQVIG
+662 LHMEERLRELVIG
-675 QNEAVSA
+675 QDEAVSA
-682 VSNAIRRSRVGLGD
+682 VSNAIRRARVGLGD
-696 PEQPLGS
+696 PDRPLGS

-728 VNAIVRIDMSE
+728 ANAMTRIDMSE

-768 VRRHPYCVI
+768 IRRHPYCVI

-788 VFNVLLQM
+788 AFNVLLQM

-808 TVDFKYT
+808 TVDFKNT

-820 SNIGSQWISDSHLRN
+820 SNIGSQWINEALLDTK
-835 DEIRQKVMD
+835 EIRRKVME
-844 ALQAHFTPE
+844 AVQTHFPPE
-853 FLNRVDDLIIFDR
+853 FLNRIDDLIIFER
-866 LGIEELKQIVT
+866 LDIEQLKQIVT
-877 LEITQLSAR
+877 LELAQLSHR

-896 TDSAKTELVNRGF
+896 SESANEELVKRGF

-914 ARPLRRTLQ
+914 ARPLRRTIQ

-929 LAIDMLES
+929 LAIQMLDGT
-937 KFQDGDA
+937 FHDGDA
-944 IAVDFA
+944 IAVDLENGQFIFGKA
-950 DGEFLFSAK
+950 

>member
-1 MHTNPPSPF
+1 M
-10 NILALLLLSIMH
+10 SI
-22 YSLVGRSKRS
+22 
-32 DLRHAKPNEILCVV
+32 
-46 GRYACSVY
+46 
-54 ITHFYNHVCD
+54 
-64 KKHLKNKKLNNPVHL
+64 
-79 IYLHFYCSQLCNI
+79 
-92 ACKGEQKMRLDKFTI
+92 GEQKVRLDRFTI
-107 KAQEALQS
+107 KAQEALQT
-115 AQSLASEKHNP
+115 AQALASEEQNP

-133 MQSLIN
+133 MLSLIN
-139 QTDGIVTP
+139 QSDGIVTP
-147 IFQKLGVDVHGITAV
+147 IFQKLGVDTQGIITA
-162 LEDLIQKSPKVQ
+162 LEDLLQKSPKVQ
-174 GVSSDIR
+174 GTSSDIR
-181 VSIPLQSVLETA
+181 ISTTLQSVLENA

-198 SLKDEYVS
+198 TLKDEYVS

-211 IACAESKQDKV
+211 IACTETKQDKV
-222 GKILSD
+222 GKILRD
-228 AGITKDKIL
+228 AGVTKDKIL

-247 RITDQNPEDKYQTL
+247 RITDQNPEDKYQAL

-269 QEAMTGKLDPVIGRD
+269 QEAMSGKLDPVIGRD

-435 VLVQEPSAEDT
+435 VLVQEPSAEGT

-461 GVQIQDN
+461 GVRIQDN

-505 DSVPEVIDEVER
+505 DSVPEAIDEVER
-517 RIIQLQI
+517 KIIQLQI

-532 DDDASKQRVKKLN
+532 DDDTSKQRLEELN
-545 LDLAE
+545 FELAE
-550 LKEKSNALKAGWKN
+550 LKERANALKAGWQI
-564 EKENLGQIRKL
+564 EKDNLVQIRKL
-575 MEQIETLRFESEQA
+575 MEQIETLRIESDQA
-589 KRTGNLAKASE
+589 KRTGNLAIASE

-611 ELETLR
+611 ELKSLR
-617 EAVEADENGTQMLK
+617 EAVEAESNGTQMLK

-662 LHMEERLSEQVIG
+662 LHMEERLREQVIG
-675 QNEAVSA
+675 QDEAVSA

-728 VNAIVRIDMSE
+728 VNAMVRIDMSE

-808 TVDFKYT
+808 TVDFKNT

-820 SNIGSQWISDSHLRN
+820 SNIGSQWISESHLTS
-835 DEIRQKVMD
+835 DEIRRKVMD
-844 ALQAHFTPE
+844 ALQTHFPPE

-877 LEITQLSAR
+877 LELTKLSAR
-886 FAEKEMTLTL
+886 FAEKDMTLTL

-929 LAIDMLES
+929 LAIDMLEG

-944 IAVDFA
+944 IAVDFT
-950 DGEFLFSAK
+950 DGEFAFNIK

>member
-1 MHTNPPSPF
+1 
-10 NILALLLLSIMH
+10 
-22 YSLVGRSKRS
+22 
-32 DLRHAKPNEILCVV
+32 
-46 GRYACSVY
+46 
-54 ITHFYNHVCD
+54 
-64 KKHLKNKKLNNPVHL
+64 
-79 IYLHFYCSQLCNI
+79 
-92 ACKGEQKMRLDKFTI
+92 MRFDRFTI
-107 KAQEALQS
+107 KAQETLQT
-115 AQSLASEKHNP
+115 AQSLASDAQSP
-126 ELSTEHL
+126 ELGVEHL
-133 MQSLIN
+133 MLALIR

-147 IFQKLGVDVHGITAV
+147 IFQKLGIDIPGITSAI
-162 LEDLIQKSPKVQ
+162 EDAAQKTPKVQ
-174 GVSSDIR
+174 GAASEMRIAPV
-181 VSIPLQSVLETA
+181 LQSVLDVA
-193 LKEAT
+193 FKEAT
-198 SLKDEYVS
+198 ALKDEYIS

-211 IACAESKQDKV
+211 IACAEAKQSEI
-222 GKILSD
+222 GKILQE
-228 AGITKDKIL
+228 AGVTKDKIL

-247 RITDQNPEDKYQTL
+247 RITDQNPEDKYQAL

-269 QEAMTGKLDPVIGRD
+269 QEAISGKLDPVIGRD

-371 QVVLFIDELHTI
+371 QVILFIDELHTI

-420 KHIEKDAALERRFQP
+420 RHIEKDAALERRFQP
-435 VLVQEPSAEDT
+435 VQVEEPSVEDT

-481 SDRFLPD
+481 SERFLPD

-493 IDEAASRLRIEI
+493 VDEAASRLRIEI
-505 DSVPEVIDEVER
+505 DSVPEEIDEVER

-532 DDDASKQRVKKLN
+532 EDSASQQRLEKLIAE
-545 LDLAE
+545 LAE
-550 LKEKSNALKAGWKN
+550 LKEKAHALKATWQN
-564 EKENLGQIRKL
+564 EKASLTQIGGL
-575 MEQIETLRFESEQA
+575 MEQIEALRIESEQA
-589 KRTGNLAKASE
+589 KRSGDLGKASE
-600 LEYGKIPALET
+600 LEYGRIPALESQ
-611 ELETLR
+611 LKSVRETL
-617 EAVEADENGTQMLK
+617 EVDTPGTQMLK
-631 EHVSAED
+631 EQVDAED

-662 LHMEERLSEQVIG
+662 LQMEERLREQVIG
-675 QNEAVSA
+675 QDEAVGA
-682 VSNAIRRSRVGLGD
+682 VSNAIRRARVGLGD
-696 PEQPLGS
+696 PDRPLGS

-716 LAKSLAEFLFDD
+716 LAKSFAEFLFDN
-728 VNAIVRIDMSE
+728 VNAMARIDMSE

-808 TVDFKYT
+808 TVDFKNT

-820 SNIGSQWISDSHLRN
+820 SNIGSQWISDALL
-835 DEIRQKVMD
+835 DTKEIRDKVME
-844 ALQAHFTPE
+844 AVQSHFPPE
-853 FLNRVDDLIIFDR
+853 FLNRIDDLVIFDR
-866 LGIEELKQIVT
+866 LDIEALKRIVT
-877 LEITQLSAR
+877 LELAQLSRR

-896 TDSAKTELVNRGF
+896 SESANAELVKRGF

-914 ARPLRRTLQ
+914 ARPLRRTIQ

-929 LAIDMLES
+929 LAIQMLEGT
-937 KFQDGDA
+937 FGDGDA
-944 IAVDFA
+944 VAVDFA
-950 DGEFLFSAK
+950 GGEFVFRKV

>member
-1 MHTNPPSPF
+1 
-10 NILALLLLSIMH
+10 
-22 YSLVGRSKRS
+22 
-32 DLRHAKPNEILCVV
+32 
-46 GRYACSVY
+46 
-54 ITHFYNHVCD
+54 
-64 KKHLKNKKLNNPVHL
+64 
-79 IYLHFYCSQLCNI
+79 
-92 ACKGEQKMRLDKFTI
+92 MRFDRFTI
-107 KAQEALQS
+107 KAQEALETAQNLATD
-115 AQSLASEKHNP
+115 AQSP
-126 ELSTEHL
+126 ELNVEHL
-133 MQSLIN
+133 MLALIR

-147 IFQKLGVDVHGITAV
+147 IFQKLGVDIAGIASAIETTV
-162 LEDLIQKSPKVQ
+162 QKTPKVQ
-174 GVSSDIR
+174 GAASEMRIAHA
-181 VSIPLQSVLETA
+181 LQSVLDA
-193 LKEAT
+193 GFKEAT
-198 SLKDEYVS
+198 ILKDEYVS

-211 IACAESKQDKV
+211 IACTEVKQTEV
-222 GKILSD
+222 GKILRE
-228 AGITKDKIL
+228 AGVTKDKIL

-247 RITDQNPEDKYQTL
+247 RITDQNPEDKYQAL

-269 QEAMTGKLDPVIGRD
+269 QEAISGKLDPVIGRD

-411 GATTLDEYR
+411 GAITLDEYR

-435 VLVQEPSAEDT
+435 VQVEEPSVEDT

-481 SDRFLPD
+481 SERFLPD

-493 IDEAASRLRIEI
+493 MDEAASRLRIEI
-505 DSVPEVIDEVER
+505 DSVPEEIDEVER

-532 DDDASKQRVKKLN
+532 EDSTSQQRLEKLIAE
-545 LDLAE
+545 LAE
-550 LKEKSNALKAGWKN
+550 LKERSDALKAAWQN
-564 EKENLGQIRKL
+564 EKANLMQIGDL
-575 MEQIETLRFESEQA
+575 MEQIEALRIESEQA
-589 KRTGNLAKASE
+589 KRSGNLGRASE
-600 LEYGKIPALET
+600 LEYGRIPALESQLKT
-611 ELETLR
+611 VRETLET
-617 EAVEADENGTQMLK
+617 NTQGTQMLK
-631 EHVSAED
+631 ERVSAED

-644 KWTGIPVYRL
+644 KWTGIPVYQL
-654 MEGETQKL
+654 IEGETQKL
-662 LHMEERLSEQVIG
+662 ISMEERLREQVIG
-675 QNEAVSA
+675 QDEAVSA
-682 VSNAIRRSRVGLGD
+682 VSNAIRRARVGLSD
-696 PEQPLGS
+696 PDRPLGS

-728 VNAIVRIDMSE
+728 ANAMTRIDMSE
-739 YMEKHTV
+739 YMEKHIV

-808 TVDFKYT
+808 TVDFKNT

-820 SNIGSQWISDSHLRN
+820 SNIGSQWISDALL
-835 DEIRQKVMD
+835 DGKEIRRKVME
-844 ALQAHFTPE
+844 AVQAHFPPE
-853 FLNRVDDLIIFDR
+853 FLNRIDDLIIFDR
-866 LGIEELKQIVT
+866 LGIEELKRIVP
-877 LEITQLSAR
+877 LELMQLSNR

-896 TDSAKTELVNRGF
+896 SESANDELVKRGF
-909 DAVYG
+909 DTVYG
-914 ARPLRRTLQ
+914 ARPLRRTIQ

-929 LAIDMLES
+929 LAIQMLEGT
-937 KFQDGDA
+937 FHDGDA
-944 IAVDFA
+944 ITVDFE
-950 DGEFLFSAK
+950 DGGFVFQKA